1 MKAQHK
7 GGAMSTA
14 LVTGG
19 CGFVGRHVVLRLLQQ
34 GREVWI
40 VDDLSTGKQPDLWLR
55 KEHLGGAPPATF
67 ILADVRAFFREAL
80 PGASSNI
87 PQLQDGVPD
96 FGDVF
101 HLAAVVGGRAKIE
114 GDPVAVAQD
123 LAIDA
128 DFFAWVCKVRPE
140 RILYA
145 SSSAA
150 YPVDLQQ
157 DGNALPLKEEFL
169 QLEGQM
175 GQPDMTYGWSK
186 VTGEYLARIAARY
199 YGLSVACIRP
209 FSGYGGDQDDSYPI
223 PAIAARAARREDPLH
238 IWGSGEQGR
247 DFVYIE
253 DCVDAML
260 AALERI
266 SDGSAVNI
274 GSGKLTTFKE
284 VAQIFADLAG
294 YGPQIMPLVNKPVGV
309 HARYADT
316 TKAKALLD
324 WHPKVSLREGF
335 QQVYGQALE
344 RIKNG

>member
-1 MKAQHK
+1 
-7 GGAMSTA
+7 MSAA

-19 CGFVGRHVVLRLLQQ
+19 CGFVGRHLVLRLLQQ

-40 VDDLSTGKQPDLWLR
+40 VDDLSTGKHPDLWLR
-55 KEHLGGAPPATF
+55 KEHLRGAPPVTF

-80 PGASSNI
+80 PGVASSI
-87 PQLQDGVPD
+87 PQLQHEVPD

-128 DFFAWVCKVRPE
+128 DFFAWACKARPE

-157 DGNALPLKEEFL
+157 DGNALPLREEFL

-199 YGLSVACIRP
+199 YGLSVACVRP
-209 FSGYGGDQDDSYPI
+209 FSGYGEDQDDSYPI

-253 DCVDAML
+253 DCVDVML

-284 VAQIFADLAG
+284 VAQIFAELAG
-294 YGPQIMPLVNKPVGV
+294 YGPQIVPLVDKPVGV

-335 QQVYGQALE
+335 RRVYGQALE